1 MSTGLGYRYS
11 GESAPRVRTA
21 PSVQLTSPV
30 PTPAKNAASS
40 PATANF
46 SVPKGILPVL
56 LYSAFFFMFP
66 YLNAYVT
73 YDFTDTMVRVSV
85 IASSAIAVILILIA
99 NDCVA
104 WYNMA
109 LIFHISNEVTVLD
122 SLATYAQADGRHDSE
137 MVLAWITF
145 GVIIAHLVPF
155 LVLDRPSIL
164 TLAAAAGVVVNTA
177 ALVFVDTGS
186 LLMVGFSS
194 SVLLACV
201 LLIACIDCV
210 RTSLLSQ
217 LRQTVQTK
225 SIVSMQPYAM

>member
-1 MSTGLGYRYS
+1 M
-11 GESAPRVRTA
+11 
-21 PSVQLTSPV
+21 
-30 PTPAKNAASS
+30 
-40 PATANF
+40 PATRATPPSATGRF
-46 SVPKGILPVL
+46 FVPKGILPVL
-56 LYSAFFFMFP
+56 LYSAYFFMFP

-73 YDFTDTMVRVSV
+73 YDFSDTLIRVGVITSSV
-85 IASSAIAVILILIA
+85 VAVILILIA

-109 LIFHISNEVTVLD
+109 LAFHIANEVTVLD
-122 SLATYAQADGRHDSE
+122 SLETYARASGRHDSE
-137 MVLAWITF
+137 TVLAWITF

-155 LVLDRPSIL
+155 LVLDHPSIL
-164 TLAAAAGVVVNTA
+164 TLSASAGVVVNTA
-177 ALVFVDTGS
+177 ALVFVDSSS
-186 LLMVGFSS
+186 LLIVGFSS

-217 LRQTVQTK
+217 LRQTAQTK